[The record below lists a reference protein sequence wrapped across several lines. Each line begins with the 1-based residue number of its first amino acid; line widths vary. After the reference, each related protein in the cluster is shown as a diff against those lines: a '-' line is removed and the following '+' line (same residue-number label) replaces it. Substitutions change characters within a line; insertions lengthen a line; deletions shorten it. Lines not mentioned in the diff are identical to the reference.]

1 MNASGGHLMR
11 KPTLL
16 LLLTL
21 LLLALASACNLV
33 SEQELESQIAAT
45 ATADA
50 QIRPTIV
57 INSPPNGTEVIVNTQ
72 VIVSVSAADNIGLTR
87 VTLMANNQLV
97 DSVTSQSPTGDRQ
110 INALLDFTP
119 TTTGSFTL
127 QAFAFR
133 GSVSSEPA
141 TITIFV
147 RQNQQQVTA
156 TPVPQPGVPTID
168 PNDPTCRALVTAG
181 LNVRSGPATSFPVLT
196 VLAPGSVVPII
207 GRVADNTW
215 WQIRAGAIIG
225 WVSAQYTNVYGNCTG
240 IPVVASPPTPTSNVP
255 TITPPPTSTL
265 TPLAPT
271 ATPLLPDLVVTNISG
286 PSMLSLGGNPSVTS
300 NFSVTVTNIGGTQ
313 SGQFNNVIR
322 INPGG
327 AETALGVVANLLP
340 GESIILN
347 VNLTFTNT
355 GDFILEA
362 RADSGNQ
369 VAEITEANNV
379 GFFNVTVTP

>member
-1 MNASGGHLMR
+1 M
-11 KPTLL
+11 
-16 LLLTL
+16 
-21 LLLALASACNLV
+21 ASACNLV

-50 QIRPTIV
+50 QIKPVIV

-72 VIVSVSAADNIGLTR
+72 VIVSVSATDQIGLTR

-97 DSVTSQSPTGDRQ
+97 DSVTSQSPNGDRQ

-119 TTTGSFTL
+119 NTAGSVTL

-133 GSVSSEPA
+133 GSVSSDPA

-156 TPVPQPGVPTID
+156 TPAPQPGVPTID

-181 LNVRSGPATSFPVLT
+181 LNVRSGPSTAYPVLT

-207 GRVADNTW
+207 GRLPDNTW
-215 WQIRAGAIIG
+215 WQIRAGAIVG
-225 WVSAQYTNVYGNCTG
+225 WVSAQFTNVYGNCTG
-240 IPVVASPPTPTSNVP
+240 VPVIAPPPTPTSGVP
-255 TITPPPTSTL
+255 TLTLAPTSTL
-265 TPLAPT
+265 TPIAPT
-271 ATPLLPDLVVTNISG
+271 ATPLPADLVVTNISG
-286 PSMLSLGGNPSVTS
+286 PNLLSLGGNPSVTS
-300 NFSVTVTNIGGTQ
+300 NYSVTITNIGGTQ
-313 SGQFNNVIR
+313 TGQFNNVIR

-347 VNLTFTNT
+347 VNLTFTST
-355 GDFILEA
+355 GDFIIEV
-362 RADSGNQ
+362 RADSSNQ
-369 VAEITEANNV
+369 VTEVTEANNV
-379 GFFNVTVTP
+379 GFFNVTVTS

>member
-1 MNASGGHLMR
+1 MR

-21 LLLALASACNLV
+21 LLLVMASACNLV

-50 QIRPTIV
+50 QIKPVIV

-72 VIVSVSAADNIGLTR
+72 VIVSVSATDQIGLTR

-97 DSVTSQSPTGDRQ
+97 DSVTSQSPNGDRQ

-119 TTTGSFTL
+119 NTAGSVTL

-133 GSVSSEPA
+133 GSVSSDPA

-156 TPVPQPGVPTID
+156 TPAPQPGVPTID

-181 LNVRSGPATSFPVLT
+181 LNVRSGPSTAYPVLT

-207 GRVADNTW
+207 GRLPDNTW
-215 WQIRAGAIIG
+215 WQIRAGAIVG
-225 WVSAQYTNVYGNCTG
+225 WVSAQFTNVYGNCTG
-240 IPVVASPPTPTSNVP
+240 VPVIAPPPTPTSGVP
-255 TITPPPTSTL
+255 TLTLAPTSTL
-265 TPLAPT
+265 TPIAPT
-271 ATPLLPDLVVTNISG
+271 ATPLPADLVVTNISG
-286 PSMLSLGGNPSVTS
+286 PNLLSLGGNPSVTS
-300 NFSVTVTNIGGTQ
+300 NYSVTITNIGGTQ
-313 SGQFNNVIR
+313 TGQFNNVIR

-347 VNLTFTNT
+347 VNLTFTST
-355 GDFILEA
+355 GDFIIEV
-362 RADSGNQ
+362 RADSSNQ
-369 VAEITEANNV
+369 VTEVTEANNV
-379 GFFNVTVTP
+379 GFFNVTVTS

>member
-1 MNASGGHLMR
+1 MR

-21 LLLALASACNLV
+21 LLLVMASACNLV

-50 QIRPTIV
+50 QIKPVIV

-72 VIVSVSAADNIGLTR
+72 VIVSVSATDQIGLTR

-97 DSVTSQSPTGDRQ
+97 DSVTSQSPNGDRQ

-119 TTTGSFTL
+119 NTAGSVTL

-133 GSVSSEPA
+133 GSVSSDPA

-156 TPVPQPGVPTID
+156 TPAPQPGVPTID

-181 LNVRSGPATSFPVLT
+181 LNVRSGPSTAYPVLT

-207 GRVADNTW
+207 GRLPDNTW
-215 WQIRAGAIIG
+215 WQIRAGAIVG
-225 WVSAQYTNVYGNCTG
+225 WVSAQFTNVYGNCTG
-240 IPVVASPPTPTSNVP
+240 VPVIAPPPTPTSGVP
-255 TITPPPTSTL
+255 TLTLAPTSTL
-265 TPLAPT
+265 TPIAPT
-271 ATPLLPDLVVTNISG
+271 ATPLPADLVVTNISG
-286 PSMLSLGGNPSVTS
+286 PNLLSLGGNPSVTS
-300 NFSVTVTNIGGTQ
+300 NYSVTITNIGGTQ
-313 SGQFNNVIR
+313 TGQFNNVIR

-347 VNLTFTNT
+347 VNLTFTST
-355 GDFILEA
+355 GGFIIEV
-362 RADSGNQ
+362 RADSSNQ
-369 VAEITEANNV
+369 VTEVTEANNV
-379 GFFNVTVTP
+379 GFFNVTVTS

>member
-1 MNASGGHLMR
+1 MR

-21 LLLALASACNLV
+21 LLLTMVSACNLV

-50 QIRPTIV
+50 QIRPVIV

-72 VIVSVSAADNIGLTR
+72 VIVSVSATDQIGLTR

-97 DSVTSQSPTGDRQ
+97 DSVTSQSPNGDRQ

-133 GSVSSEPA
+133 GSVASEPA

-156 TPVPQPGVPTID
+156 TPPPQPGVPTID

-181 LNVRSGPATSFPVLT
+181 LNVRSGPSTAYPVLT
-196 VLAPGSVVPII
+196 VLAPGSMVPII
-207 GRVADNTW
+207 GRLPDNTW

-225 WVSAQYTNVYGNCTG
+225 WVSSQFTNVYGNCTG
-240 IPVVASPPTPTSNVP
+240 IPVIAPPPTPTSGIP
-255 TITPPPTSTL
+255 TLTPPPTSTL
-265 TPLAPT
+265 TLPAPT
-271 ATPLLPDLVVTNISG
+271 PTALPPNLLVTNISG
-286 PSMLSLGGNPSVTS
+286 PATLALGGNPSVS
-300 NFSVTVTNIGGTQ
+300 ANYSVTITNLGG
-313 SGQFNNVIR
+313 SPASAFNNTIT

-327 AETALGVVANLLP
+327 PTTQLAVVANLLP

-347 VNLTFTNT
+347 STLTFTSAGMFNIVVVADSDNQVIETSEVDNT
-355 GDFILEA
+355 GTLP
-362 RADSGNQ
+362 
-369 VAEITEANNV
+369 
-379 GFFNVTVTP
+379 VTVNP